1 MVVDIKGTGEES
13 KSEVKAIAFR
23 ADIDA
28 LKMKE
33 NSDLPYK
40 STTDH
45 AHMCG
50 HDGHMATLMTFAD
63 LVIKNKSKI
72 PSNKLVRLIF

>member
-1 MVVDIKGTGEES
+1 MIVDLKGTGEES
-13 KSEVKAIAFR
+13 KSSVNMVAFR

-28 LKMKE
+28 LKMAE
-33 NSDLPYK
+33 NNELPYK

-63 LVIKNKSKI
+63 LCFKNQSKI
-72 PSNKLVRLIF
+72 PSNKVV